1 MCICPKKAI
10 LPTGTLMPNSS
21 NLSTKMIQSKKI
33 KTNLGFTFYNN
44 NPIVLD
50 ILIGNIQ
57 YIKNMTF
64 YYKSTPVPFYTIQ
77 WNEYGSTFEESI
89 QNAAIYLTLLS
100 NKKIPSAVIFPFYI
114 KDNEVYA
121 LGLKNGNIIQYII
134 NPIDSYYY
142 AFYKNI

>member
-21 NLSTKMIQSKKI
+21 NLSTKMIQAKKI
-33 KTNLGFTFYNN
+33 NTKLGLTFYNN
-44 NPIVLD
+44 NPISFD
-50 ILIGNIQ
+50 ILIGSIQ

-64 YYKSTPVPFYTIQ
+64 YYKSTPLPFYEIQ
-77 WNEYGSTFEESI
+77 WNTYGSTFDESI

-100 NKKIPSAVIFPFYI
+100 TKKIPNAILFPFFT
-114 KDNEVYA
+114 KDNQVYA
-121 LGLKNGNIIQYII
+121 LGFQKGNIIQYTV

-142 AFYKNI
+142 AFYK

>member
-1 MCICPKKAI
+1 MCICPTKAI

-44 NPIVLD
+44 NPVVFD
-50 ILIGNIQ
+50 ILIGSIQ

-64 YYKSTPVPFYTIQ
+64 YYKSTPVPYYTIQ
-77 WNEYGSTFEESI
+77 LTEYGSTFEESI

-100 NKKIPSAVIFPFYI
+100 TKKIPSAVLFPFYS

-121 LGLKNGNIIQYII
+121 LGFQKGNIIQYTV

-142 AFYKNI
+142 AYYKNT